1 MDVKKTLLSKL
12 KELQFS
18 MRIRDGVQIEE
29 TAEEIEKV
37 RSQSDRDLE
46 VARLNRDALT
56 AQEVLA
62 ALQRVDESEYGR
74 CIECE
79 EPISERRLRALPWA
93 ARCIACQER
102 RDIQGREARGGYEP
116 AMARGDA
123 G

>member
-1 MDVKKTLLSKL
+1 MDVKKTLLAKL
-12 KELQFS
+12 RELQVS

-62 ALQRVDESEYGR
+62 ALQRVEESEYGQ

-102 RDIQGREARGGYEP
+102 RDTEMRAGVRGYEP
-116 AMARGDA
+116 AMARGD